1 MALHNAHWIV
11 IRIKWLGLMANIHY
25 TARLQSTHLPSDLR
39 HKISKNSYAVP
50 STDRLQSSS
59 VVTYLLSKVWSNI
72 SMRKHFVKVLNLPGS
87 QPTWSRGQ
95 TTGSCEHHVM
105 ADCLLGGRILHI
117 LPRNT
122 VFSTL
127 IVSTINCV

>member
-1 MALHNAHWIV
+1 MCSNVRETV
-11 IRIKWLGLMANIHY
+11 IRNWLGIFTSNVAVG
-25 TARLQSTHLPSDLR
+25 LQSTHFRSDLR
-39 HKISKNSYAVP
+39 WKIQKNSYVVS
-50 STDRLQSSS
+50 STDRLQCSIIT
-59 VVTYLLSKVWSNI
+59 TYLLSKVWSNI

-105 ADCLLGGRILHI
+105 ADCLLGGRKLYI

-122 VFSTL
+122 TFSTVK
-127 IVSTINCV
+127 VSNINSV